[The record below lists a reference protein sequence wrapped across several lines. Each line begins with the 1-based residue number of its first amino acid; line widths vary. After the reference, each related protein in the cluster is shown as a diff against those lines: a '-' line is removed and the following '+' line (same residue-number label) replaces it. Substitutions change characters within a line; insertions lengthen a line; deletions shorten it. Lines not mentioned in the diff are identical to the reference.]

1 MFGGEAPGLGLA
13 GTSSGDEEDHG
24 RGPVQGLHRFVQPV
38 RDAALRAGG
47 EIVLGPDGKG
57 EGLPVGL
64 RQVDQGVGDEASLAL
79 SGRYSCTRF
88 RRTVL
93 TRSHWEPIISEFS
106 RTMT

>member
-24 RGPVQGLHRFVQPV
+24 RGPVQGLHHFAQPV

-64 RQVDQGVGDEASLAL
+64 RQVDQAELNMTRPAWRCPGGTPAPG
-79 SGRYSCTRF
+79 SGGQF
-88 RRTVL
+88 
-93 TRSHWEPIISEFS
+93 
-106 RTMT
+106 